1 MLYEIRHQEEAEIIL
16 LLQLCFVSPPALS
29 FADSVKQPTVKT
41 SRHIQLK
48 KLLFQLSLCFSKY

>member
-16 LLQLCFVSPPALS
+16 LQLCFVSTPALS

-41 SRHIQLK
+41 SRHIHVWSDLTESP
-48 KLLFQLSLCFSKY
+48 LTYTADL